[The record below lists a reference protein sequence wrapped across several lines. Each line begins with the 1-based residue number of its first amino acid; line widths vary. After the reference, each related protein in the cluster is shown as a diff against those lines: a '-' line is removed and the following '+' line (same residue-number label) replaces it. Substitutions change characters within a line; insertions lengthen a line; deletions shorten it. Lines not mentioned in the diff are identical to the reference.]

1 MEHDRR
7 DGGARADIRS
17 RPGFKSATFKLLRD
31 TLRVESALL
40 ILMLVAG
47 AYLMAMAT
55 APTNRSW
62 LGWFT
67 LFPLFVAIRV
77 QRPLRA
83 MLSGAVWGLSLYAFL
98 SAGVA
103 TLGGPEAW
111 RLSLY
116 GGLFSTNIA
125 SQGGAEAGWLIH
137 GLPVPLLLFTVVPAL
152 YGLLGAALTRW
163 IGFSPFVLGV
173 GWVGVELALAPL
185 GLRYGVLG
193 AAQTDAWFFPAV
205 GHLLG
210 YVFVAFLAAY
220 VSALLV
226 TVLTRVA
233 VSCLDDPRVF
243 NAGRRAG
250 STLLPQTFRCFPLY
264 IIPACQPRAPPLE
277 LTVY

>member
-1 MEHDRR
+1 MEGLRGE
-7 DGGARADIRS
+7 GGVRADIQRRRS
-17 RPGFKSATFKLLRD
+17 IKSGAIQLLREL
-31 TLRVESALL
+31 LRVESALL
-40 ILMLVAG
+40 ILLLVAG
-47 AYLMAMAT
+47 AYLMAVAT
-55 APTNRSW
+55 APPNRSW

-83 MLSGAVWGLSLYAFL
+83 MLSGAVWGFSLYAFL

-103 TLGGPEAW
+103 TLGEPEAW

-116 GGLFSTNIA
+116 EGLFSTITA
-125 SQGGAEAGWLIH
+125 SQGGMDAGWLIH
-137 GLPVPLLLFTVVPAL
+137 GLPAPLLLFTVVPAL
-152 YGLLGAALTRW
+152 SGLLGAALTRW

-173 GWVGVELALAPL
+173 GWMGVELALAPL

-193 AAQTDAWFFPAV
+193 ATQTDAWFFPAV

-233 VSCLDDPRVF
+233 VSCSDDSRCF
-243 NAGRRAG
+243 NAGRRA
-250 STLLPQTFRCFPLY
+250 SALFPQTFRCFPFY
-264 IIPACQPRAPPLE
+264 VIPACQPRAPPLGH
-277 LTVY
+277 V